1 MAQDQAQSGPGFRV
15 LHGQNDQAP
24 RVSCR
29 KRVKQKIVKSTER
42 NRGRSSTERQCEN
55 GHEREP
61 RVLAQIPNRV
71 PKIAEQVVEM
81 RLPVRIA
88 DFLFDAFE
96 ASQFEASAAAGF
108 GGIPAVT

>member
-1 MAQDQAQSGPGFRV
+1 
-15 LHGQNDQAP
+15 
-24 RVSCR
+24 
-29 KRVKQKIVKSTER
+29 
-42 NRGRSSTERQCEN
+42 
-55 GHEREP
+55 
-61 RVLAQIPNRV
+61 
-71 PKIAEQVVEM
+71 M

>member
-1 MAQDQAQSGPGFRV
+1 M
-15 LHGQNDQAP
+15 HGQNDQAP